1 MFCVIVVANNLAPR
15 EKREDLDKDGSG
27 VMKVT
32 LEGHETT
39 IDVSMVSDTS
49 QKIIRKN

>member
-15 EKREDLDKDGSG
+15 GKREDLDKDGSG

-49 QKIIRKN
+49 QKIIKKN